1 MSTGVLAFIIFSI
14 GIIDPFIYNRE
25 LTKPFVEKVENL
37 IKAKPGII
45 AFYKIGPD
53 AEDIKFV
60 VNMKY
65 PVKPEFVTTAQNLL
79 LCNTNTY
86 FIASQKDFGDLPN
99 DIAQKMK
106 ILFYGKIGHE
116 NCVVFSQNI

>member
-1 MSTGVLAFIIFSI
+1 M
-14 GIIDPFIYNRE
+14 
-25 LTKPFVEKVENL
+25 ENL
-37 IKAKPGII
+37 LKDKPDIV

-65 PVKPEFVTTAQNLL
+65 PIKPEFVKTARNLL
-79 LCNTNTY
+79 LHHTNTY
-86 FIASQKDFGDLPN
+86 FIASQKDFDDLPI
-99 DIAQKMK
+99 DIARKME

-116 NCVVFSQNI
+116 NCVVFSQNISNINHG